1 MKVFIPPLHLKKCRR
16 KRRNLG
22 LREGIAKGLSNIFS
36 YGTDSRKTLYQLHGF
51 VPVLPKDV
59 LIKRWTTGLSSSCIC
74 IGFIYGLYFSIYNSL
89 LSTPFAGPL
98 SALAISVIKLPI
110 YNGIKVMQSGCS
122 DSILGGIKYLSKS
135 SSIYNGYF
143 LSLCEDTI
151 ELDLKNRLYNGFKRE
166 NGLYN
171 ICVGTLSSVFASA
184 VTTPFDNVRL
194 QMCVKNGKFIEI
206 VRELISTR
214 SLYKGVCLRMKSN
227 VTKNIGFFILF
238 EIMCNFL

>member
-1 MKVFIPPLHLKKCRR
+1 MKKAPLYIRR
-16 KRRNLG
+16 KTRNVG
-22 LREGIAKGLSNIFS
+22 LREGIAKGLSNVFA

-51 VPVLPKDV
+51 VPVFPKDV

-74 IGFIYGLYFSIYNSL
+74 TGFIYYIYFAIYNRL

-98 SALAISVIKLPI
+98 SALAISTIKLPI

-122 DSILGGIKYLSKS
+122 ESILGGVKYLSKS

-151 ELDLKNRLYNGFKRE
+151 ELDLKTRLYNGFKRD
-166 NGLYN
+166 NKIYN
-171 ICVGTLSSVFASA
+171 ICIGTLSSVFASA

-194 QMCVKNGKFIEI
+194 QMCVKNKKFIEI
-206 VRELISTR
+206 VRELVATR

-227 VTKNIGFFILF
+227 ITKNIGFFVLF
-238 EIMCNFL
+238 EFLKF

>member
-1 MKVFIPPLHLKKCRR
+1 MRVFVPPLHLKKFNR

-22 LREGIAKGLSNIFS
+22 LREGIAKGLSNVFA

-51 VPVLPKDV
+51 VPVLPKAV
-59 LIKRWTTGLSSSCIC
+59 LIKRWTSGLSSSCLC

-89 LSTPFAGPL
+89 LSTPLAGPL
-98 SALAISVIKLPI
+98 SALAISTIKLPI

-122 DSILGGIKYLSKS
+122 DSIVGGIKYLSKS
-135 SSIYNGYF
+135 SNIYNGYF

-151 ELDLKNRLYNGFKRE
+151 ELDLKNRLYNGFKHD
-166 NGLYN
+166 NKIYN
-171 ICVGTLSSVFASA
+171 ICIGTLSSVFASD

-194 QMCVKNGKFIEI
+194 HMCVNNKLPLTI
-206 VRELISTR
+206 VKELISTR

-227 VTKNIGFFILF
+227 VTKNIGFFVLF
-238 EIMCNFL
+238 ELLSI